1 MVLCSENSLNG
12 VILNRVTKMIANKLK
27 ALITFVAL
35 LVSFIPVLSK
45 AASTTTLPSTGNP
58 TYSQTY
64 KNYVDKN
71 GNIKVPEDYRTQF
84 IFLGSFAVPGG
95 DSMGGLKEIHQ
106 VYVDRDSI
114 EYYRSHGDFPD
125 GAMLIKE
132 LQGTAT
138 ADLTTGHASF
148 WNEGRGWFVMIKDTK
163 GRYPESEIWTDGWGW
178 ALIAQEA
185 PSVTTNKNTSTCIT
199 CHTPVKKTDWVHVW
213 GYPLLDAQDKIQTL
227 NN

>member
-1 MVLCSENSLNG
+1 
-12 VILNRVTKMIANKLK
+12 MITNKLI
-27 ALITFVAL
+27 ASFAFATL
-35 LVSFIPVLSK
+35 L
-45 AASTTTLPSTGNP
+45 ASSLPSISVADTMATSSP
-58 TYSQTY
+58 PPSYSLTY
-64 KNYVDKN
+64 KNYVDN
-71 GNIKVPEDYRTQF
+71 TGNIRVPKNYRTEF

-95 DSMGGLKEIHQ
+95 DSLGGLEQLHQ

-132 LQGTAT
+132 LQGTAA

-148 WNEGRGWFVMIKDTK
+148 WNQDLGWFVMIKDTK
-163 GRYPESEIWTDGWGW
+163 DRYPESDIWIDGWGW

-185 PSVTTNKNTSTCIT
+185 PSVTTNKDTSTCIT

-213 GYPLLDAQDKIQTL
+213 AYPLLDAHDKISTL

>member
-1 MVLCSENSLNG
+1 
-12 VILNRVTKMIANKLK
+12 MIANKIRVVTVL
-27 ALITFVAL
+27 TAL
-35 LVSFIPVLSK
+35 LVS
-45 AASTTTLPSTGNP
+45 TLPAISLAESMAKPSNIHST

-71 GNIKVPEDYRTQF
+71 GNIKVPKDYRTEF
-84 IFLGSFAVPGG
+84 VFLGSFAVPGG
-95 DSMGGLKEIHQ
+95 DSLGGLKQLHQ

-132 LQGTAT
+132 LQGTTA

-148 WNEGRGWFVMIKDTK
+148 WNQGEGWFVMIKDTK
-163 GRYPESEIWTDGWGW
+163 GRYKDSGIWTDGWGW

-185 PSVTTNKNTSTCIT
+185 PSVTTNKDTSTCIA

-213 GYPLLDAQDKIQTL
+213 AYPLLNAHDKISTL

>member
-1 MVLCSENSLNG
+1 VPRPENFLNG
-12 VILNRVTKMIANKLK
+12 VYPKRGTKMIANKLK
-27 ALITFVAL
+27 ALVTLVAL
-35 LVSFIPVLSK
+35 LISALPALSI
-45 AASTTTLPSTGNP
+45 AASTTTHPSTGN
-58 TYSQTY
+58 TTHSQTH

-71 GNIKVPEDYRTQF
+71 GNIKVPDDYRTQF
-84 IFLGSFAVPGG
+84 IFIGSFAVPGG
-95 DSMGGLKEIHQ
+95 DSLGGLKEIHQ
-106 VYVDRDSI
+106 VYIDRDSI

-148 WNEGRGWFVMIKDTK
+148 WNQGLGWFVMIKDTK
-163 GRYPESEIWTDGWGW
+163 GRYPKSEIWTDGWGW
-178 ALIAQEA
+178 AFIAQDA
-185 PSVTTNKNTSTCIT
+185 PSVTTNKNTSTCIA

-213 GYPLLDAQDKIQTL
+213 GYPLLDAQDKISTL

>member
-1 MVLCSENSLNG
+1 AKPSN
-12 VILNRVTKMIANKLK
+12 IH
-27 ALITFVAL
+27 
-35 LVSFIPVLSK
+35 
-45 AASTTTLPSTGNP
+45 ST

-71 GNIKVPEDYRTQF
+71 GNIKVPKDYRTEF
-84 IFLGSFAVPGG
+84 VFLGSFAVPGG
-95 DSMGGLKEIHQ
+95 DSLGGLKQLHQ

-132 LQGTAT
+132 LQGTTA

-148 WNEGRGWFVMIKDTK
+148 WNQGEGWFVMIKDTK
-163 GRYPESEIWTDGWGW
+163 GRYKDSGIWTDGWGW

-185 PSVTTNKNTSTCIT
+185 PSVTTNKDTSTCIA

-213 GYPLLDAQDKIQTL
+213 AYPLLNAHDKISTL